1 MTGRELR
8 IAMWSGPRNI
18 STALMRSW
26 GNRHDTIVCDEPLYA
41 HYLRRTGLPHP
52 GAAETLA
59 AHDDDWRR
67 IVAWLTGPLPAG
79 KSIFYQKHMAH
90 HLLPDIELDWL
101 DKLAH
106 VFLIRQP
113 REMLASL
120 VEFIPEPT
128 IDDTGLPQQLLI
140 YRHVTERTGQAA
152 PVIDSRDVLENP
164 RSMLERLCDLLEA
177 PFTEAMLSWP
187 PGRRETDGAWA
198 RHWYASVEKTTGFA
212 PYQPSSRPLPDHL
225 LGLLDRCQTL
235 YDQLAAKRLTV

>member
-1 MTGRELR
+1 MTGRETR

-26 GNRHDTIVCDEPLYA
+26 GNRPDTIVCDEPLYA

-67 IVAWLTGPLPAG
+67 VVAWLTGPLPAG

-101 DKLAH
+101 DQLAH

-235 YDQLAAKRLTV
+235 YDQLAAQRLTA